1 MQIHIDIT
9 EEDIYRFVFSPEL
22 LSKDKYDYLTINRER
37 FKDEIALCLEMKNDT
52 NSDEIKIL
60 TDSILRKINPT
71 RIITLFPQITRPTE
85 GIGVKLAAAS
95 VLKEKKSNSM
105 SFADSDSKYLIRIV
119 KTESQILLY
128 LFTSENSK
136 KHFKLTFYPSE
147 SEYQIKDLSR
157 PIEILEEDVIEKI
170 IIE

>member
-1 MQIHIDIT
+1 MQKHIDIT

-37 FKDEIALCLEMKNDT
+37 FKDEIALCLELKNSSNT
-52 NSDEIKIL
+52 EEVKALAS
-60 TDSILRKINPT
+60 SILQKINSPT
-71 RIITLFPQITRPTE
+71 IITLLPQIIKPIE
-85 GIGVKLAAAS
+85 EVGIKLAAAS
-95 VLKEKKSNSM
+95 VLKERKSNSM

-119 KTESQILLY
+119 KTESQTLLY
-128 LFTSENSK
+128 LFSSEKSK

-157 PIEILEEDVIEKI
+157 PIEILEEQVIEKI
-170 IIE
+170 SVE